1 VPQVRTILCFG
12 DSNTYG
18 AVPTPARGAGRRY
31 AAERRWPGVMRRQL
45 GAGFEVIEEGHPS
58 RTSVRDDPIE
68 GSHKNGLRALP
79 ISLESHMPLNLVIVM
94 LGTNDLK
101 HRFAATPSDIA
112 DSIELLIR
120 AVQRSE
126 AGPAGAAP
134 AVLVIAPPPMQE
146 VGLLVDMFLGGAA
159 KSLRLP
165 GLIKGAAQR
174 TGATF
179 FDAGAIVESSAVDG
193 IHLDSDAHRVLGA
206 ALAKAVQAFFAAP
219 EPASS
224 PVARRRLINSTGK
237 SF

>member
-1 VPQVRTILCFG
+1 VGQVRTILCFG

-31 AAERRWPGVMRRQL
+31 ARERRWPGVMRRQL
-45 GAGFEVIEEGHPS
+45 GSGFEIIEEGHPS

-79 ISLESHMPLNLVIVM
+79 IALESHMPLDLVIVM

-101 HRFAATPSDIA
+101 HRFAATASDIA
-112 DSIELLIR
+112 DSVEILIR
-120 AVQRSE
+120 AIQRSE
-126 AGPAGAAP
+126 SGSAGVAP
-134 AVLVIAPPPMQE
+134 AVLVVAPPPMQE
-146 VGLLVDMFLGGAA
+146 VGGLADMFLGGAA

-165 GLIKGAAQR
+165 GLIKGVAQR

-193 IHLDSDAHRVLGA
+193 IHLDSDAHRLLGA
-206 ALAKAVQAFFAAP
+206 ALAKAVQALFAAP
-219 EPASS
+219 ERARPRA
-224 PVARRRLINSTGK
+224 ARR
-237 SF
+237 